1 MASYTVEQL
10 RNVALI
16 GHGGAGKTSLAEAML
31 YVSGGTTRLGRVED
45 GTTVSD
51 YDPEEIRRKISV
63 NLSLIPCEWEGYRI
77 NVLDTPGYADFVGEV
92 KCALAAVD
100 AAVIVLH
107 AVAGVEVGTEMVW
120 GYADE
125 QHLPRLV
132 FVNMLDR
139 ENASFEKVLERLR
152 AVFPGNFLPLQ
163 WPIGSQQEFRGV
175 VDLATMRAYLGTK
188 GEETSIPSELQALAT
203 ERHQQLVEAAAESDD
218 ELIMKYLEGGELTAE
233 EIRRGLRNSIL
244 QGKVIPVLCGA
255 ATANL
260 GTQALLRAIVA
271 YLPSPAD
278 RPPVVATLKQGGT
291 EELKADPA
299 GPLATL
305 AFKTIA
311 DPFVGKLT
319 YLRVF
324 SGTLQADSRVINAR
338 TGEEERIGT
347 LFRLRGKE
355 QTPVKEL
362 TAGDVGAVAKLSTTI
377 TGDTLCDR
385 GHPVELPRISFPI
398 PVYSAAVKPKT
409 KTDVDKLGPALQRL
423 VEEDPTL
430 QVRTEPSTHE
440 IILSGMGDNHIAI
453 AARKLSQKFGVE
465 ITTDVPKVPYQE
477 TITKTVQAHGRHKKQ
492 TGGRGQFGDVYIR
505 FEPLPRGAGFEFVDE
520 IFGGAVP
527 NQYIPAVEKGLRE
540 IMQTGVLAGYPTVD
554 FRAAL
559 YDGGYHPVDS
569 SELAFK
575 LAAHLAFKEGIPNA
589 GPVLLEPI
597 MNVRIIVPEEYTGDI
612 MSDLNTRRGRVQGME
627 QQKGKS
633 IITAQVPLAEM
644 QRYANDLRGITQGRG
659 FYTMEFSHYD
669 VVPSHIAEQ
678 VIAQAKREQEA
689 EKA

>member
-1 MASYTVEQL
+1 MASYTVGQL

-16 GHGGAGKTSLAEAML
+16 GHGGSGKTSLAEAML
-31 YVSGGTTRLGRVED
+31 YDSGGTTRLGRVED

-51 YDPEEIRRKISV
+51 YDPEEVRRKISV
-63 NLSLIPCEWEGYRI
+63 NTSIIPCEWQGHKI
-77 NVLDTPGYADFVGEV
+77 TVLDTPGYADFVGEV
-92 KCALAAVD
+92 KCALAAAD
-100 AAVIVLH
+100 MAVVVLD
-107 AVAGVEVGTEMVW
+107 AVAGVEVGTELVW

-125 QHLPRLV
+125 HHLPRLA
-132 FVNMLDR
+132 FINMMDR
-139 ENASFEKVLERLR
+139 ENASFERSMERLR
-152 AVFPGNFLPLQ
+152 ATFSGNFFPLQ
-163 WPIGSQQEFRGV
+163 WPIGSQQDFRGII
-175 VDLATMRAYLGTK
+175 DLATMRAFLGSK
-188 GEETSIPSELQALAT
+188 GEETGIPADLQAIAA
-203 ERHQQLVEAAAESDD
+203 ERRQQLVEAAAEADD
-218 ELIMKYLEGGELTAE
+218 ELIMKYLDGEELTPE
-233 EIRRGLRNSIL
+233 EIQRGLRIGIA
-244 QGKVIPVLCGA
+244 QGKIIPVLCGS
-255 ATANL
+255 ATANI
-260 GTQALLRAIVA
+260 GAQALLQAIVA
-271 YLPSPAD
+271 YFPSPTD
-278 RPPVVATLKQGGT
+278 RPAVTATLKQGGT
-291 EELKADPA
+291 EELRADPA
-299 GPLATL
+299 GALAVL

-324 SGTLQADSRVINAR
+324 SGTLHADSRVINGR
-338 TGEEERIGT
+338 TGEEERIGP
-347 LFRLRGKE
+347 LYYLRGKE
-355 QTPVKEL
+355 QIPIKEL

-377 TGDTLCDR
+377 TGDTLCDK
-385 GHPVELPRISFPI
+385 GHPLELPRIIFPE

-430 QVRTEPSTHE
+430 SVRTEPSTHE
-440 IILSGMGDNHIAI
+440 IILSGMGDNHISI

-465 ITTDVPKVPYQE
+465 ITTDIAKVPYQE
-477 TITKTVQAHGRHKKQ
+477 TITKTVQVHGRHKKQ

-575 LAAHLAFKEGIPNA
+575 LAAHIAFKEGIPDA

-627 QQKGKS
+627 QQKNKS
-633 IITAQVPLAEM
+633 IVTAQVPLAEM
-644 QRYANDLRGITQGRG
+644 QRYANDLRGMTQGRG
-659 FYTMEFSHYD
+659 IYTMEFSHYD
-669 VVPSHIAEQ
+669 IVPSHLSEQ
-678 VIAQAKREQEA
+678 IIAQARREQEA